1 MIVTTGI
8 LLIDG
13 HKFLVGHVT
22 GSEGTPHNDWSIPK
36 GQVDNH
42 DPDDFSV
49 WGAAQ
54 ILQDEY
60 HQNAFRELH
69 EECNITATELL
80 QSANYTGID
89 EEVYPNKRKKVIC
102 FIYELHTPLTC
113 EIKCNSI
120 VPELNYPEFDD
131 HKWIDLGDNEFET
144 MHPAQQEIIK
154 RYFIQQG

>member
-1 MIVTTGI
+1 MIITTGI
-8 LLIDG
+8 LLVDG
-13 HKFLVGHVT
+13 DKFLVGHVT

-36 GQVDNH
+36 GQLDNEG
-42 DPDDFSV
+42 DD
-49 WGAAQ
+49 
-54 ILQDEY
+54 Y
-60 HQNAFRELH
+60 HENAHRELY
-69 EECNITATELL
+69 EECNIPTLELL
-80 QSANYTGID
+80 QSANYIDFD
-89 EEVYPNKRKKVIC
+89 EEVYPNGRKKVVC

-131 HKWIDLGDNEFET
+131 HKWIGLADDEFDT

>member
-8 LLIDG
+8 LLVDG

-36 GQVDNH
+36 GQVDNEG
-42 DPDDFSV
+42 DD
-49 WGAAQ
+49 
-54 ILQDEY
+54 Y

-69 EECNITATELL
+69 EECNITTTELL

-131 HKWIDLGDNEFET
+131 HKWIDLSDNEFET
-144 MHPAQQEIIK
+144 MHPSQQEIIK